1 MDKPIT
7 WTNEKRK
14 LRDLK
19 PWPRNPRVIKNK
31 QAERLVESVQDFGQ
45 VETLAIGPDGELY
58 NGHQRLSVLAGAYGL
73 DYEVDV
79 RVASRP
85 LSEKERERLTVYLHR
100 GTTGEFDFDILANE
114 FEIDDLLSW
123 GFDAFE
129 LGIEEPEADASSDT
143 EPQIDKAE
151 ELRAKWDVSL
161 GQLWQLGDH
170 RLICGDCTD
179 AATVARLM
187 GGEKAILCHADPP
200 YGMGKENEGIANDN
214 LYGIKL
220 DAFQMAWWRNCRQHL
235 EDNASAYI
243 WGNAEGLWRLWY
255 CGGLRD
261 SERLTFRNEIVW
273 DKGHGQGMES
283 DQHRMFPTASERAL
297 FFMLGEQGF
306 NTNADNYWEGW
317 EPIRAYLDG
326 ERKRLGWTMKEASQ
340 HGGTGHMGKHWFTTS
355 QWEFPTEISYRKLQ
369 ASANGNAFKWEY
381 DDLKREYDDLKR
393 EYDDLK
399 QAFYATRAYFDNTHD
414 NMTDVW
420 RFDRLQ
426 GEDRHEHATPKPVDM
441 IARAI
446 KSSAPT
452 GSIVYV
458 PFGGTAPEI
467 IACENLGRKCRAVE
481 LSPAYVAVALQ
492 RFADHTGIEPVL
504 VK

>member
-1 MDKPIT
+1 MGKSIT

-19 PWPRNPRVIKNK
+19 PWPRNPRVIKSK
-31 QAERLVESVQDFGQ
+31 QAERLVESVNDFGQ
-45 VETLAIGPDGELY
+45 VETLAIGPNDGELY

-100 GTTGEFDFDILANE
+100 GTTGDFDFDILANE
-114 FEIDDLLSW
+114 FEVDDLLSW

-129 LGIEEPEADASSDT
+129 LGIEEPEADAGSDT

-187 GGEKAILCHADPP
+187 GGEKADALLTDPP
-200 YGMGKENEGIANDN
+200 YGIGVDRSMHEKGGQQ
-214 LYGIKL
+214 Y
-220 DAFQMAWWRNCRQHL
+220 
-235 EDNASAYI
+235 
-243 WGNAEGLWRLWY
+243 GNAAASKRHYADTNWDNSTPTKSVIDYLVSLATEVILW
-255 CGGLRD
+255 GGNYFELSPTRCY
-261 SERLTFRNEIVW
+261 LVW
-273 DKGHGQGMES
+273 DKQNDGNQFADCELAWTNLDKPVRLIRHMWNGM
-283 DQHRMFPTASERAL
+283 
-297 FFMLGEQGF
+297 
-306 NTNADNYWEGW
+306 
-317 EPIRAYLDG
+317 IRKG
-326 ERKRLGWTMKEASQ
+326 
-340 HGGTGHMGKHWFTTS
+340 
-355 QWEFPTEISYRKLQ
+355 
-369 ASANGNAFKWEY
+369 
-381 DDLKREYDDLKR
+381 
-393 EYDDLK
+393 
-399 QAFYATRAYFDNTHD
+399 
-414 NMTDVW
+414 
-420 RFDRLQ
+420 
-426 GEDRHEHATPKPVDM
+426 GEDRLSHPTQKPLDVIVWCIEQFERNPKIILD
-441 IARAI
+441 
-446 KSSAPT
+446 T
-452 GSIVYV
+452 YLGS
-458 PFGGTAPEI
+458 GTTL

>member
-1 MDKPIT
+1 MTERIT

-19 PWPRNPRVIKNK
+19 PWARNPRVIKTK
-31 QAERLVESVQDFGQ
+31 QAERLVESVNDFGQ

-100 GTTGEFDFDILANE
+100 GTTGEWDFDLLANE

-129 LGIEEPEADASSDT
+129 LGIEEPEADAGSDT

-151 ELRAKWDVSL
+151 ELRVKWDVSL

-179 AATVARLM
+179 KATVARLM
-187 GGEKAILCHADPP
+187 GGDKAEACITDPP
-200 YGMGKENEGIANDN
+200 YG
-214 LYGIKL
+214 
-220 DAFQMAWWRNCRQHL
+220 
-235 EDNASAYI
+235 
-243 WGNAEGLWRLWY
+243 
-255 CGGLRD
+255 
-261 SERLTFRNEIVW
+261 
-273 DKGHGQGMES
+273 
-283 DQHRMFPTASERAL
+283 TASESKVQKRGDKIKTFDIEWDKDAPIDWIPVAFDCL
-297 FFMLGEQGF
+297 DDGSAIISFWDKNNITRLWDSLKNGGF
-306 NTNADNYWEGW
+306 NPLQTVYWKKTTVPQPRPNFCSSIESSVFARKPGKVLCW
-317 EPIRAYLDG
+317 NGGGATPNVFEANRAAGG
-326 ERKRLGWTMKEASQ
+326 ERVAHETQKPLSLFSWLVELVTDIGHTIYDPFS
-340 HGGTGHMGKHWFTTS
+340 GSGTT
-355 QWEFPTEISYRKLQ
+355 L
-369 ASANGNAFKWEY
+369 
-381 DDLKREYDDLKR
+381 
-393 EYDDLK
+393 
-399 QAFYATRAYFDNTHD
+399 
-414 NMTDVW
+414 
-420 RFDRLQ
+420 
-426 GEDRHEHATPKPVDM
+426 
-441 IARAI
+441 
-446 KSSAPT
+446 
-452 GSIVYV
+452 
-458 PFGGTAPEI
+458 